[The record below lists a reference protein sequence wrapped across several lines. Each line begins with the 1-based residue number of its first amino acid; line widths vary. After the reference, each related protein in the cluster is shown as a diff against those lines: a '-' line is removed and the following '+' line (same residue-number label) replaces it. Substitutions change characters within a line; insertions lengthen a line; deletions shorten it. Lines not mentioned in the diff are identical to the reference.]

1 MSTLIDFVLHID
13 AHLVNIVNQFGG
25 WTYGILFVIIFIE
38 TGAIILPFLPG
49 DSLLFA
55 ASALAA
61 NSVYHL
67 NIWLFVFLFLA
78 ACLLGDSVN
87 FHVAKRLGRAA
98 VHSKFFGRFI
108 NEEKLHEAEGL
119 FDRMGGFTITIA
131 RFMPIIRTFIP
142 FVAGSS
148 TMAYRRF
155 LPYNFL
161 GGAAWVALCC
171 AAGFWFGNYPIV
183 KEHFS
188 LVVIGII
195 VVSLIPMVISAIKGA
210 RRKATN

>member
-1 MSTLIDFVLHID
+1 MSTLIDFVIHID

-25 WTYGILFVIIFIE
+25 WTYAILFAIIFIE

-78 ACLLGDSVN
+78 ACILGDSLN
-87 FHVAKRLGRAA
+87 FHVAKGLGKAA
-98 VHSKFFGRFI
+98 VNSKFFGRFI

-155 LPYNFL
+155 IPYNLL
-161 GGAAWVALCC
+161 GAVSWVTLCC
-171 AAGFWFGNYPIV
+171 AAGFWFGNYPVV

-195 VVSLIPMVISAIKGA
+195 IVSLIPMMVSAIRGA
-210 RRKATN
+210 RHKAAN